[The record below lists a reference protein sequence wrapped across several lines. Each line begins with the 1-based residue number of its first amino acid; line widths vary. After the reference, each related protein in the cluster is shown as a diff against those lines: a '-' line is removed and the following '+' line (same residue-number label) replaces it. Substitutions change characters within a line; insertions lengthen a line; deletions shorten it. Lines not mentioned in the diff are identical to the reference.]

1 MKTKEAIKK
10 IKDNIEN
17 IYFRINIGFGFT
29 SIIYGFFIIPTVELF
44 RNSES
49 FQITIWIFSSYFS
62 ITLITSSK
70 EHYNEDES

>member
-17 IYFRINIGFGFT
+17 NYFRIDIGFGFT
-29 SIIYGFFIIPTVELF
+29 SAINGFFIIPTIELF
-44 RNSES
+44 KNSES
-49 FQITIWIFSSYFS
+49 FQITIWIFCSYFS
-62 ITLITSSK
+62 ITLSK